1 MLKRRF
7 KLTFCFGVLF
17 FSQLPF
23 NTGIAGQLHVQFLKL
38 EGGIYTRMHNV
49 LTEFVKFQDNGEE
62 PTLVQAAALCI
73 SIQDNVKAVLQDPSF
88 TGKWG
93 QSLLNASLRLQSHVE
108 KIGIKKV
115 QDFLK
120 KDGDTVSDTGI
131 KEALHFLKE
140 LTNLPGQMKDC
151 KNILEGIS
159 TGVAEILKNPDIK
172 KAEGADLMKHLQT
185 VVSVSSYNQDLLQ
198 TLMEDAA
205 SDFKVYVEDLAAAL
219 NKLVKEL
226 TADHAK
232 WLEVVTKY
240 RSGSTKDINSGLGP
254 GAGVDRTD

>member
-1 MLKRRF
+1 
-7 KLTFCFGVLF
+7 
-17 FSQLPF
+17 
-23 NTGIAGQLHVQFLKL
+23 
-38 EGGIYTRMHNV
+38 
-49 LTEFVKFQDNGEE
+49 
-62 PTLVQAAALCI
+62 
-73 SIQDNVKAVLQDPSF
+73 
-88 TGKWG
+88 
-93 QSLLNASLRLQSHVE
+93 
-108 KIGIKKV
+108 
-115 QDFLK
+115 
-120 KDGDTVSDTGI
+120 
-131 KEALHFLKE
+131 
-140 LTNLPGQMKDC
+140 MKDC

-254 GAGVDRTD
+254 GAGVDWTD